1 MSGFPE
7 DLSSRWKPR
16 QPSQTLRDRI
26 FRRNAEVSGRWRL
39 EIPWIRLVLVVAS
52 CWITAIGVATAPPS
66 GAPPRSSSSEAGGHM
81 HGLVA
86 QNSLP
91 AARFTFT
98 NPPSFPATNR
108 TF

>member
-7 DLSSRWKPR
+7 NLSRRWKPR
-16 QPSQTLRDRI
+16 QPSEALRNRI
-26 FRRNAEVSGRWRL
+26 FRGNSEVSGRWRL

-66 GAPPRSSSSEAGGHM
+66 STPSRSSTSEPGGHM

-91 AARFTFT
+91 TACFTFT